1 MSKFKY
7 FPRIEEFDA
16 ATNQVR
22 LKDADGIVWVAPL
35 PWFGVIREL
44 SLNTPCVLIQWD
56 DVAHSSDGFP
66 DDQRVKLSCIAF
78 PIYNAT
84 RFFDET
90 LTEYPA
96 LVGNVSSEGK
106 ITSKVTATPSAVEL
120 KKGGETLVIDDM
132 THLGN
137 VEMSN
142 PDVSYGGVA
151 APQNFILRWRPD
163 FPYAMPEL
171 TPSADLLKF
180 ARKLVKFI
188 GMLKAS

>member
-66 DDQRVKLSCIAF
+66 DDQRVIFVLKVYEYQSYEQIA
-78 PIYNAT
+78 A
-84 RFFDET
+84 
-90 LTEYPA
+90 
-96 LVGNVSSEGK
+96 
-106 ITSKVTATPSAVEL
+106 
-120 KKGGETLVIDDM
+120 
-132 THLGN
+132 
-137 VEMSN
+137 
-142 PDVSYGGVA
+142 
-151 APQNFILRWRPD
+151 
-163 FPYAMPEL
+163 
-171 TPSADLLKF
+171 
-180 ARKLVKFI
+180 
-188 GMLKAS
+188 MLKIPHGTVMSRLSRARQKLKNNMAEYLQGGSR